1 MSSNVAFG
9 QATVACPEQD
19 SAAIV
24 LLKALAKH
32 GVRVAF
38 GIPGGTISPLFA
50 ALAAVP
56 EIRFVAMRHEAM
68 AAFAAIGHA
77 RATGLPAIVLTTSG
91 PGMSNAL
98 TGIAAALDEELPLI
112 LISGEVSAR
121 AAGRGALQDGTSVG
135 LDVHAMFRTV
145 TRWSGALLAPEGAQG
160 LAERAWQSA
169 TSIPPGPVLITT
181 AIDVASAA
189 SVSSSGS
196 IVSAR
201 SYPVVPD
208 FEACKAAAQMLARA
222 RRPLLVL
229 GNGARS
235 AAREARELAER
246 ILCPVVTTGHAKGVF
261 PERHPL
267 YLGLIGAGQHP
278 SALQYI
284 EEEPDVICIV
294 GSQLGDIAT
303 NGWTLRLVGSK
314 STIQIDRDPWL
325 IGRNA
330 PVDLGIVADAALGLQ
345 GVVDTLPTMPIAPRP
360 VPGGCRSVNEDL
372 SGSDAVPLKPQRVIA
387 ALCELFPDAIWCCD
401 IGEHLTMAL
410 HYLRVDSPSNFHAM
424 VGLGSMGSGIGAA
437 IGIKE
442 ARPHETVIALCG
454 DGGLAMFAGD
464 LMTCVDNDINVI
476 FAVFNDGRWNM
487 VEHGF
492 RTVHGSVPAG
502 FPTRVA
508 DLATVARGFG
518 ALALRIST
526 PQGLAVLRGYTDAKK
541 PVVLDI
547 AIDPSES
554 VSRDTRAASMR
565 HFAHP
570 DV

>member
-9 QATVACPEQD
+9 PAAVACPEQD
-19 SAAIV
+19 TAAIV

-32 GVRVAF
+32 GVRIAF

-68 AAFAAIGHA
+68 AAFAALGHA
-77 RATGLPAIVLTTSG
+77 RVTGLPAIVLTTSG

-98 TGIAAALDEELPLI
+98 TGVAAALDEEVPLI

-145 TRWSGALLAPEGAQG
+145 TRWSGALLAPEGAEG
-160 LAERAWQSA
+160 IAERAWQAA

-181 AIDVASAA
+181 AIDVASASA
-189 SVSSSGS
+189 VSSGN

-201 SYPVVPD
+201 SSPVVPD
-208 FEACKAAAQMLARA
+208 FEACLAASHMLARA

-229 GNGARS
+229 GNGARGAS
-235 AAREARELAER
+235 LEARQLAER
-246 ILCPVVTTGHAKGVF
+246 LTCPVVTTGHAKGVF

-267 YLGLIGAGQHP
+267 YLGIVGAGQHP
-278 SALQYI
+278 SALEYV
-284 EEEPDVICIV
+284 EEGPDVVCIV

-303 NGWTLRLVGSK
+303 NGWTLRLAGTK

-330 PVDLGIVADAALGLQ
+330 PVSLGIVADAALGLQ
-345 GVVDTLPTMPIAPRP
+345 AMLEALSSAPVVPRP
-360 VPGGCRSVNEDL
+360 VPGGCRSVNEEL
-372 SGSDAVPLKPQRVIA
+372 SGSDAVPLKPQRVISS
-387 ALCELFPDAIWCCD
+387 LCELFPHAIWCCD

-442 ARPHETVIALCG
+442 ARPDETVIALCG
-454 DGGLAMFAGD
+454 DGGLSMFAGD

-492 RTVHGSVPAG
+492 RTVHGGVPAG
-502 FPTRVA
+502 FPSRVA
-508 DLATVARGFG
+508 DLAAVARGFG

-526 PQGLAVLRGYTDAKK
+526 PQALSVLRGYTDAKK

-547 AIDPSES
+547 EIDPAES

-570 DV
+570 DA